1 MWHTLY
7 VNVFFF
13 LKYNRHDAAVDN
25 KLDIDEG
32 CQKYV
37 DESKFY
43 QKNSNV

>member
-1 MWHTLY
+1 LY

-13 LKYNRHDAAVDN
+13 LKYNHAVDEV
-25 KLDIDEG
+25 DIDEG

-43 QKNSNV
+43 CFTPKNAILE